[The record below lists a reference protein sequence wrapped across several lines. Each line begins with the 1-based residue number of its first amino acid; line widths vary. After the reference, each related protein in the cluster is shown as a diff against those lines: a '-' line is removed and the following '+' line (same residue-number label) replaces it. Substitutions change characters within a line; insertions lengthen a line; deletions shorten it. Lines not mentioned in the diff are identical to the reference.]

1 MKLAKLCAAAA
12 MLAAVACGGDDD
24 DTPVRLAAPAPVQ
37 NMEATTSYKVV
48 IEWEGV
54 ANAAGY
60 SCVLDDSTPFYTEST
75 TASFSALRPASA
87 HTFKVMSVAGDT
99 GAWLN
104 SEWSP
109 TITVETKAAE

>member
-1 MKLAKLCAAAA
+1 MKLVKLFAAAA

-24 DTPVRLAAPAPVQ
+24 DAPLRLAAPAPVQ

-48 IEWEGV
+48 IEWESV

-60 SCVLDDSTPFYTEST
+60 SCVFDDSAPFYTESAA
-75 TASFSALRPASA
+75 ASFGALRPASA
-87 HTFKVMSVAGDT
+87 HTFKVMSVADDT
-99 GAWLN
+99 GAYLN
-104 SEWSP
+104 SEWSQ